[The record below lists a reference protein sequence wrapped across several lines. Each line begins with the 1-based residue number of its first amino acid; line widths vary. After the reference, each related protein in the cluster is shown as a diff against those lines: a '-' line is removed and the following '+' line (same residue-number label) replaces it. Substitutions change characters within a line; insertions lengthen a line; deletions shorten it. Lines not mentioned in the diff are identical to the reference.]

1 MIRETPGGN
10 STSGPIPNGLT
21 SVSCKKFG
29 RVDEIGVTMG
39 DRGCINTGAA
49 GDSNLGLHVACAG
62 ASLPSETLRKTT
74 HCGPPAAAGSAG
86 TGWVVERKRMTTT
99 KPATTATARATAR
112 NR

>member
-39 DRGCINTGAA
+39 VRGCINTGAA
-49 GDSNLGLHVACAG
+49 GDSNLGLHVACAR

-74 HCGPPAAAGSAG
+74 HCGPPAPAGGAG
-86 TGWVVERKRMTTT
+86 TVSLAKRRYMTPT
-99 KPATTATARATAR
+99 KAATTATARAAAR
-112 NR
+112 I